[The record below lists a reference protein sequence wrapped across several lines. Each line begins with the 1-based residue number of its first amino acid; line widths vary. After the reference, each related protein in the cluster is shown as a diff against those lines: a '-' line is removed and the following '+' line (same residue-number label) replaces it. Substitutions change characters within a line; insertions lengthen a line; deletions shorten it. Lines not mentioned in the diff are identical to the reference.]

1 MNINNLAANHIL
13 GYFALKKIEGDK
25 PSNDFLKKLID
36 KYGTKSEQINF
47 IINFK
52 ITDKVKGDNNFD
64 LLPRPK
70 HNLQSYQVDLR
81 KKVNKKWSRILYA
94 GAKTKRNY

>member
-1 MNINNLAANHIL
+1 MNINTLDAKHIL

-36 KYGTKSEQINF
+36 KHGTETEQINF

-52 ITDKVKGDNNFD
+52 LTDKVKGDNNFD
-64 LLPRPK
+64 LLRE
-70 HNLQSYQVDLR
+70 
-81 KKVNKKWSRILYA
+81 IL
-94 GAKTKRNY
+94 KLK